1 MPAFVESLSSGILSC
16 EQENSTLNKRYGHK
30 TWETER
36 FRLMPFIYV
45 IVNCGQNH
53 LHINFF
59 LSLLFSVEA
68 LQKLISELPFAS
80 VSRRVFVRKHWYV
93 CILSTVLIHANQT
106 YFHTKGFSRGLVL
119 KPRHKVTRK
128 LSITQRTFSWYGQR
142 GQYWKSQGRRMYLY
156 CVLFCILEENYRI
169 LSSTYL
175 FVF

>member
-36 FRLMPFIYV
+36 FGLMPFIYV

-53 LHINFF
+53 LNINFF

-106 YFHTKGFSRGLVL
+106 YFHMKGFSRGLVYTECKYGGPL
-119 KPRHKVTRK
+119 GRSGTSSVKARLVSP
-128 LSITQRTFSWYGQR
+128 LLFCFDITQHTFSW
-142 GQYWKSQGRRMYLY
+142 S
-156 CVLFCILEENYRI
+156 
-169 LSSTYL
+169 
-175 FVF
+175 